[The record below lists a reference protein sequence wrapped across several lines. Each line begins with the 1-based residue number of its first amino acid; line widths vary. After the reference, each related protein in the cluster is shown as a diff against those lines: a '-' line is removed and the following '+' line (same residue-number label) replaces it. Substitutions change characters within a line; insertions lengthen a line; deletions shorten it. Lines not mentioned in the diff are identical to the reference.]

1 MTMTTEKE
9 KAKKTFDFRMSK
21 KVAELTQVVH
31 MLFTRNHEKEV
42 EIEALKE
49 AYEYEISL
57 VQEDATEQLGKS
69 EEKRKE
75 LEKLLEK
82 ERKAGRERVKSAV
95 QQEASTKEEQW
106 KEKVK
111 ALEQQLADEKN
122 ESQNL
127 RDLLIN
133 AQKDIEKLRQG
144 VAEQLQSKN
153 EEIHRKN
160 QELER
165 LRQKVANLE
174 HTQSEN
180 EKHYKEI
187 IRDLEKSNEK
197 LEREL
202 AQLQALLEETHR
214 SKMHFESKSQ
224 KLETDLKNLK
234 RDFSKKVS
242 EVVASQRAQAASH
255 QLPSQRQYTPT
266 GTMTIKDYNEEVEKL
281 RREVQRYRMELSNRD
296 NNFNRM
302 FTDGQQLMVD
312 PRAGK
317 IAITQQQVLA
327 AGPTQS
333 KSEPHIGNRE
343 KSFSYAFVQSLD
355 ESVSTDGS
363 RVAKRPP
370 SSRVSSAS
378 GRLPALTQEQ
388 KTRLTK
394 LMKPR
399 PLPKEMLYGK

>member
-1 MTMTTEKE
+1 MTMTSEKE

-317 IAITQQQVLA
+317 IAITQQQ
-327 AGPTQS
+327 
-333 KSEPHIGNRE
+333 
-343 KSFSYAFVQSLD
+343 
-355 ESVSTDGS
+355 
-363 RVAKRPP
+363 KRPP

>member
-1 MTMTTEKE
+1 MTSEKE

-42 EIEALKE
+42 EIEALKD

-57 VQEDATEQLGKS
+57 VQEDAIEQLKKS

-75 LEKLLEK
+75 LEKLLEN
-82 ERKAGRERVKSAV
+82 ERKVSRERVKSAI

-111 ALEQQLADEKN
+111 LLEQQLTDEKN

-174 HTQSEN
+174 HTQSES

-224 KLETDLKNLK
+224 KLETDLKNLRK
-234 RDFSKKVS
+234 DFSKKVS
-242 EVVASQRAQAASH
+242 EVVASQRSQTTH
-255 QLPSQRQYTPT
+255 QLPAQRQYT
-266 GTMTIKDYNEEVEKL
+266 DYNEEVEKL

-317 IAITQQQVLA
+317 IAITQQQ
-327 AGPTQS
+327 
-333 KSEPHIGNRE
+333 
-343 KSFSYAFVQSLD
+343 
-355 ESVSTDGS
+355 
-363 RVAKRPP
+363 KRPT

>member
-1 MTMTTEKE
+1 MTMTSEKE

-255 QLPSQRQYTPT
+255 QLPSQRQYT
-266 GTMTIKDYNEEVEKL
+266 DYNEEVEKL

>member
-1 MTMTTEKE
+1 MTMTSEKE

-355 ESVSTDGS
+355 ES
-363 RVAKRPP
+363 KRPP

>member
-1 MTMTTEKE
+1 MTMTSEKE

-42 EIEALKE
+42 EIEALKD

-57 VQEDATEQLGKS
+57 VQEDAIEQLKKS

-75 LEKLLEK
+75 LEKLLEN
-82 ERKAGRERVKSAV
+82 ERKASRERVKSAI

-111 ALEQQLADEKN
+111 LLEQQLSDEKN

-174 HTQSEN
+174 HTQSES

-224 KLETDLKNLK
+224 KLETDLKNLRK
-234 RDFSKKVS
+234 DFSKKVS
-242 EVVASQRAQAASH
+242 EVVASQRAQTTH
-255 QLPSQRQYTPT
+255 QLPAQRQYT
-266 GTMTIKDYNEEVEKL
+266 DYNEEVEKL

-333 KSEPHIGNRE
+333 KSEPVLGNRE

-355 ESVSTDGS
+355 ES
-363 RVAKRPP
+363 KRPT

>member
-1 MTMTTEKE
+1 MTMTSEKE

-57 VQEDATEQLGKS
+57 VHEDATEQLGKI

-234 RDFSKKVS
+234 KDFSKKVS
-242 EVVASQRAQAASH
+242 EVVASQRAQQASH
-255 QLPSQRQYTPT
+255 HLPAQRQYT
-266 GTMTIKDYNEEVEKL
+266 DYNEEVEKL

-333 KSEPHIGNRE
+333 KSDPLLTNRE

-355 ESVSTDGS
+355 ES
-363 RVAKRPP
+363 KRPP

>member
-1 MTMTTEKE
+1 MTMTSEKE

-42 EIEALKE
+42 EIEALKD

-57 VQEDATEQLGKS
+57 VQEDAIEQLKKS

-75 LEKLLEK
+75 LEKLLEN
-82 ERKAGRERVKSAV
+82 ERKVSRERVKSAI

-111 ALEQQLADEKN
+111 LLEQQLTDEKN

-174 HTQSEN
+174 HTQSES

-224 KLETDLKNLK
+224 KLETDLKNLRK
-234 RDFSKKVS
+234 DFSKKVS
-242 EVVASQRAQAASH
+242 EVVASQRSQTTH
-255 QLPSQRQYTPT
+255 QLPAQRQYTPT

-333 KSEPHIGNRE
+333 KSEPVLGNRE

-355 ESVSTDGS
+355 ES
-363 RVAKRPP
+363 KRPT

>member
-1 MTMTTEKE
+1 MTMTSEKE

-57 VQEDATEQLGKS
+57 VHEDATEQLGKI

-234 RDFSKKVS
+234 KDFSKKVS
-242 EVVASQRAQAASH
+242 EVVASQRAQQASH
-255 QLPSQRQYTPT
+255 HLPAQRQYTPT

-333 KSEPHIGNRE
+333 KSDPLLTNRE

-355 ESVSTDGS
+355 ES
-363 RVAKRPP
+363 KRPP

>member
-1 MTMTTEKE
+1 MTMTSEKE

-42 EIEALKE
+42 EIEALKD

-57 VQEDATEQLGKS
+57 VQEDAIEQLKKS

-75 LEKLLEK
+75 LEKLLEN
-82 ERKAGRERVKSAV
+82 ERKVSRERVKSAI

-111 ALEQQLADEKN
+111 LLEQQLTDEKN

-174 HTQSEN
+174 HTQSES

-224 KLETDLKNLK
+224 KLETDLKNLRK
-234 RDFSKKVS
+234 DFSKKVS
-242 EVVASQRAQAASH
+242 EVVASQRSQTTH
-255 QLPSQRQYTPT
+255 QLPAQRQYTNYT
-266 GTMTIKDYNEEVEKL
+266 SRMVKDYNEEVEKL

-333 KSEPHIGNRE
+333 KSEPVLGNRE

-355 ESVSTDGS
+355 ES
-363 RVAKRPP
+363 KRPT

>member
-1 MTMTTEKE
+1 MTMTSEKE

-57 VQEDATEQLGKS
+57 VHEDATEQLGKI

-234 RDFSKKVS
+234 KDFSKKVS
-242 EVVASQRAQAASH
+242 EVVASQRAQQASH
-255 QLPSQRQYTPT
+255 HLPAQRQYT
-266 GTMTIKDYNEEVEKL
+266 DYNEEVEKL

-333 KSEPHIGNRE
+333 KSDPLLTNRE

-355 ESVSTDGS
+355 ESVSTDGV